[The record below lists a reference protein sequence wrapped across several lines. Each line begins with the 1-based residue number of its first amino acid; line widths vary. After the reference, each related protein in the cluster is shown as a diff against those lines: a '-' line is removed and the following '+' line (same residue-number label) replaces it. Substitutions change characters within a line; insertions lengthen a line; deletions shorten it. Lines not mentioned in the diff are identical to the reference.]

1 MAGVII
7 AIPLLS
13 AIWPLLKVYWNTRS
27 EAAVEANETFQT
39 NQSLTLP
46 QASAD
51 PLSTPKAATPTAGEE
66 LATLESQLDRI
77 ADLDRTEI
85 DAIVADHFGPAP
97 EATGNPSTFDED
109 SAVFDDIN
117 KIIHEIE
124 GERYHIYILELR
136 DRNGNRSTRLAAYKK
151 ANADY
156 ERSMQTMK
164 LVQSN
169 SQLKSIYDA
178 FSHVLA
184 GMASEQTPPVSD
196 VDDEEI
202 ELEVVPVDENGNPF
216 LEEVKG
222 PSPSR

>member
-1 MAGVII
+1 
-7 AIPLLS
+7 
-13 AIWPLLKVYWNTRS
+13 
-27 EAAVEANETFQT
+27 
-39 NQSLTLP
+39 
-46 QASAD
+46 
-51 PLSTPKAATPTAGEE
+51 
-66 LATLESQLDRI
+66 
-77 ADLDRTEI
+77 
-85 DAIVADHFGPAP
+85 
-97 EATGNPSTFDED
+97 
-109 SAVFDDIN
+109 
-117 KIIHEIE
+117 
-124 GERYHIYILELR
+124 
-136 DRNGNRSTRLAAYKK
+136 
-151 ANADY
+151 
-156 ERSMQTMK
+156 MQTMK